1 MRPPAADDERGHEKI
16 EQLAEPLH
24 EGRNDERTER
34 CRSSTRG
41 LAALFAREAE
51 AEVKAQG
58 DGSEQDARI
67 GVGHA
72 VTMAAATV
80 VTTMTKQATPRPASH
95 DWQRRVTLL
104 RKENQ
109 AYLRFSAV
117 PSF

>member
-1 MRPPAADDERGHEKI
+1 M
-16 EQLAEPLH
+16 
-24 EGRNDERTER
+24 
-34 CRSSTRG
+34 
-41 LAALFAREAE
+41 
-51 AEVKAQG
+51 KAQG

-95 DWQRRVTLL
+95 DWQRRVALL
-104 RKENQ
+104 RKEKQ